1 MSQKSVDFLRQ
12 LLRQIRSKLLVIGDG
27 APIHRGQP
35 VKDFLAA
42 GAATRLQREQL
53 PAYAP
58 EQNPDEGVRN
68 YLKGVELRNV
78 RCQDP
83 AHLRD
88 ALRLAV
94 TRLRHKRAVLRGC
107 VRPVRLRDAARCDGG
122 HPGPARYRNSPVSPW
137 ARPYEASR
145 ERSDG
150 GLPTDLTG

>member
-12 LLRQIRSKLLVIGDG
+12 LLRRIRSKLLVIGDG

-53 PAYAP
+53 PACAP

-83 AHLRD
+83 ADLRD
-88 ALRLAV
+88 ALRSAA

-107 VRPVRLRDAARCDGG
+107 VRQCGYAMQPAATAGIRARLGVVVRRYRR
-122 HPGPARYRNSPVSPW
+122 GPALRSASP
-137 ARPYEASR
+137 RSR
-145 ERSDG
+145 
-150 GLPTDLTG
+150 